1 MAFISIQVEDEL
13 VERLDDAAKKM
24 GDCSRAA
31 VVRAAISFFL
41 SAKSAKS
48 ASITDS
54 NDKADAVEGKES

>member
-41 SAKSAKS
+41 PAKS